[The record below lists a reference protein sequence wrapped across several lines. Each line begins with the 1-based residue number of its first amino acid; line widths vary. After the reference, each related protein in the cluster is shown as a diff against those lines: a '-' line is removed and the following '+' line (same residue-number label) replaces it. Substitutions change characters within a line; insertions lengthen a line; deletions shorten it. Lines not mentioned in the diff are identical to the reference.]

1 MNELTGTFKT
11 LASTASAQ
19 ELEAYAD
26 LLRLLHESPLP
37 DDEALANLELYQSRA
52 ALGRI
57 LFMHDLYTQALDVP
71 GVVMEFGVRWG
82 RNLALFHSLR
92 NLYEPHNYSR
102 RIVGFD
108 TFEGFPGGIAAAGAY
123 SVPKGYEDYLGEVL
137 SAHEQLSPRGHLRR
151 FDLVK
156 GDVRETLPAYLSK
169 HPETIIALAY
179 FDLDLYE
186 PARACL
192 EAIAPYLTAGSV
204 VGFDQLSLPEF
215 PGETEA
221 LRDVWGLGVNLRRSP
236 LSQYS
241 SYLVWGG

>member
-1 MNELTGTFKT
+1 MTELKGEYKT
-11 LASTASAQ
+11 IPSSASSQ
-19 ELEAYAD
+19 ELEAYTD
-26 LLRLLHESPLP
+26 LQRLFQESPLP
-37 DDEALANLELYQSRA
+37 HNEALANLELFQSRA

-57 LFMHDLYTQALDVP
+57 LFMHDLYVQALEVP

-92 NLYEPHNYSR
+92 NIYEPHNYSR

-108 TFEGFPGGIAAAGAY
+108 TFAGFSDDSLLSGAY
-123 SVPKGYEDYLGEVL
+123 SVPSGYEDYLGEVL
-137 SAHEQLSPRGHLRR
+137 SAHERLSPRSHLRR

-156 GDVRETLPAYLSK
+156 GDVRKTLPLYLAE
-169 HPETIIALAY
+169 HPETIISLAY
-179 FDLDLYE
+179 FDLDLYD
-186 PARACL
+186 PARTCL
-192 EAIAPYLTAGSV
+192 ETITPYLTAGSI